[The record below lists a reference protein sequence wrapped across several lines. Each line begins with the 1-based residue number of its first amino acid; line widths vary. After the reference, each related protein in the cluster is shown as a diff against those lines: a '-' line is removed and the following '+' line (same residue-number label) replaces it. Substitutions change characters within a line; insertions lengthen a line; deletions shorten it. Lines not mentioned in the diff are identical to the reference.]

1 MFLDRRTSCFKLDTF
16 HVAFES
22 HEALFARFAPRRFKC
37 RAPRCPI
44 AKAQLRWR
52 MTTIILLFISNTFM
66 TFAWYGHLKHRSA
79 PLLEAIVVS
88 WLIAFGEYCFQ
99 VPANRI
105 GYGQFTGYQ
114 LKIIQEAVTITVFVF
129 FAYFYLGERLRWNYA
144 ISFLLIF
151 GAVVFA
157 FWGKV

>member
-1 MFLDRRTSCFKLDTF
+1 
-16 HVAFES
+16 
-22 HEALFARFAPRRFKC
+22 
-37 RAPRCPI
+37 
-44 AKAQLRWR
+44 

-66 TFAWYGHLKHRSA
+66 TFAGYGHLKHRSA
-79 PLLEAIVVS
+79 PLLEAIVLS

-114 LKIIQEAVTITVFVF
+114 LKIIQESVTITVFVF

-157 FWGKV
+157 FWGKL